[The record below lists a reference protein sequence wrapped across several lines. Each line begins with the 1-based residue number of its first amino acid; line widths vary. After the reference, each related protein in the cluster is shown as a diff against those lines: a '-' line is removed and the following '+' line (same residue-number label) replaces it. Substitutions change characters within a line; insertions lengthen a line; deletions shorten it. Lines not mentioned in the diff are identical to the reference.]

1 MINEICRPKQDL
13 TYNVIGFECTY
24 HGPGVY
30 IYEGSQIKTIHID
43 RLTAKSWIFIP
54 DPLSVDSIF
63 IMQGNME
70 FNIYYAGKYGIVPS
84 SNELS
89 IHEGVRKWRTMCK
102 LSLLIYFLQCTCD
115 TIQGRQHYIF
125 IWFTN

>member
-1 MINEICRPKQDL
+1 MTLSDMYLLVYDSSVDSEKYMTNPWSTTEMIHVMCQFKIMNNTRLNVLLIDSYCLVFCSICPL
-13 TYNVIGFECTY
+13 
-24 HGPGVY
+24 Y

-70 FNIYYAGKYGIVPS
+70 
-84 SNELS
+84 L
-89 IHEGVRKWRTMCK
+89 C
-102 LSLLIYFLQCTCD
+102 
-115 TIQGRQHYIF
+115 RQVMNYQSMKVYV
-125 IWFTN
+125 NGERCVSCLY